1 MKVLIADDHT
11 IVREGLKQI
20 LKNMDGISIIDEA
33 TNGTNALLKIENNR
47 YDLIIMDISM
57 PGKNGIDIL
66 KILKTKKISANILIL
81 SVHPQEQYA
90 IRAMRLGASGYLNKN
105 TLYEEL
111 EIAINTILTG
121 KKYISKQLAESLIF
135 EKYDT
140 QNKLPHEKLSE
151 REFQVMLMLAKGK
164 TVLEIAAELFISDK
178 TVSTHRMRL
187 LQKMRMK
194 KNAELTL
201 YAIRNELI
209 E

>member
-20 LKNMDGISIIDEA
+20 LKKTDDIFCIEEA
-33 TNGTNALLKIENNR
+33 VNGTDALSKIENNE

-57 PGKNGIDIL
+57 PGKNGLDVL
-66 KILKTKKISANILIL
+66 KDLKQKNVSTNILIL
-81 SVHPQEQYA
+81 SVYPQEQYA

-105 TLYEEL
+105 SLYEEL
-111 EIAINTILTG
+111 EIAIKTILTG
-121 KKYISKQLAESLIF
+121 KKYISKQLAESLVF
-135 EKYDT
+135 ENNNALNT
-140 QNKLPHEKLSE
+140 LPHEKLSE
-151 REFQVMLMLAKGK
+151 REFQVMLMLARGK
-164 TVLEIAAELFISDK
+164 TVLEIAGELFISDK
-178 TVSTHRMRL
+178 TISTHRMRL
-187 LQKMRMK
+187 LEKMGMK